1 MIQHNRTMKYGVRLE
16 VVFEEAPDNQG
27 IMPLAGL
34 AALKMLCRQYNAD
47 IKELSLIPKIAEQK
61 DK

>member
-1 MIQHNRTMKYGVRLE
+1 MKYEVRLE

-34 AALKMLCRQYNAD
+34 EALKMLCRQYNAD
-47 IKELSLIPKIAEQK
+47 IKELFLIPKIAEQK
-61 DK
+61 GNK

>member
-1 MIQHNRTMKYGVRLE
+1 MKYGVRLE

-34 AALKMLCRQYNAD
+34 EALKMLCKQYNAD
-47 IKELSLIPKIAEQK
+47 IKELFLIQKITDKK
-61 DK
+61 DVK

>member
-1 MIQHNRTMKYGVRLE
+1 MMKYGVRLE
-16 VVFEEAPDNQG
+16 VVFEEVPDNQG

-34 AALKMLCRQYNAD
+34 TALKMLCRQYNAD
-47 IKELSLIPKIAEQK
+47 IKELFLIPKIAEQK

>member
-1 MIQHNRTMKYGVRLE
+1 MKYGVRLE
-16 VVFEEAPDNQG
+16 VVFEEEPDNQG

-34 AALKMLCRQYNAD
+34 AALKMLCRQYDAD
-47 IKELSLIPKIAEQK
+47 IKELFLIPKIAEQK